1 MPAAMPL
8 FLCLAI
14 DMPQLNDRPDRRPV
28 MKIAVN
34 MSATGRASAEE
45 GEIYI
50 DEDGDV
56 NIVIAATHIAGLKE
70 EDLVVC
76 CLKGDA
82 AWIRGEADPTHLAGM
97 TRLTTGDSVTFT
109 VE

>member
-1 MPAAMPL
+1 
-8 FLCLAI
+8 
-14 DMPQLNDRPDRRPV
+14 
-28 MKIAVN
+28 MKIAVDRPA
-34 MSATGRASAEE
+34 SRRANAEE

-76 CLKGDA
+76 CLKDDA
-82 AWIRGEADPTHLAGM
+82 AWIRGGADPERLAGM
-97 TRLTTGDSVTFT
+97 TRLTKGDSVTMT
-109 VE
+109 IE

>member
-1 MPAAMPL
+1 
-8 FLCLAI
+8 
-14 DMPQLNDRPDRRPV
+14 
-28 MKIAVN
+28 MKIAVD

-56 NIVIAATHIAGLKE
+56 NIVVAATCIAGLKE

-82 AWIRGEADPTHLAGM
+82 AWIRGGANPKYLAGM
-97 TRLTTGDSVTFT
+97 TRLTAGDSVTIM

>member
-1 MPAAMPL
+1 
-8 FLCLAI
+8 
-14 DMPQLNDRPDRRPV
+14 
-28 MKIAVN
+28 MKIAIN
-34 MSATGRASAEE
+34 TATTGHTKAEE

-56 NIVIAATHIAGLKE
+56 NIVIAAAHIEGLKE

-82 AWIRGEADPTHLAGM
+82 AWIRGRADPKHLARM
-97 TRLTTGDSVTFT
+97 TRLTAGDRVTIT
-109 VE
+109 IE

>member
-1 MPAAMPL
+1 MK
-8 FLCLAI
+8 FAI
-14 DMPQLNDRPDRRPV
+14 ETSVVSHPQP
-28 MKIAVN
+28 
-34 MSATGRASAEE
+34 EE
-45 GEIYI
+45 GQIYI

-56 NIVIAATHIAGLKE
+56 NIIIAATQIKGVRE

-82 AWIRGEADPTHLAGM
+82 AWIRGGADAKSLAGM
-97 TRLTTGDSVTFT
+97 TRLTPGDRITIT

>member
-1 MPAAMPL
+1 MRIS
-8 FLCLAI
+8 I
-14 DMPQLNDRPDRRPV
+14 DT
-28 MKIAVN
+28 
-34 MSATGRASAEE
+34 SSTGQPTPEE
-45 GEIYI
+45 GAIYI

-56 NIVIAATHIAGLKE
+56 NIVIAAAHVEGLRE

-82 AWIRGEADPTHLAGM
+82 AWIRGGAAPSQLAGM
-97 TRLTTGDSVTFT
+97 TRLTTGDRVTIT

>member
-1 MPAAMPL
+1 
-8 FLCLAI
+8 
-14 DMPQLNDRPDRRPV
+14 
-28 MKIAVN
+28 MKIAVD
-34 MSATGRASAEE
+34 MSATARTRAEE

-56 NIVIAATHIAGLKE
+56 NIVIAATHLAGLKE

-82 AWIRGEADPTHLAGM
+82 AWIRGGADSKHLAGM
-97 TRLTTGDSVTFT
+97 RRLTTGESVTFT

>member
-1 MPAAMPL
+1 
-8 FLCLAI
+8 
-14 DMPQLNDRPDRRPV
+14 
-28 MKIAVN
+28 MKIAIDT
-34 MSATGRASAEE
+34 SISGQPRPEE

-56 NIVIAATHIAGLKE
+56 NIVIAAAHVEGLKD

-82 AWIRGEADPTHLAGM
+82 AWIRGGADAKNLAGM
-97 TRLTTGDSVTFT
+97 TRLTTGDRVTIT

>member
-1 MPAAMPL
+1 MRI
-8 FLCLAI
+8 AI
-14 DMPQLNDRPDRRPV
+14 ET
-28 MKIAVN
+28 
-34 MSATGRASAEE
+34 SATNQPHPEE
-45 GEIYI
+45 GQIYI

-56 NIVIAATHIAGLKE
+56 NIIIAAAQIEGVRK

-82 AWIRGEADPTHLAGM
+82 AWIRGGANANAVVGM
-97 TRLTTGDSVTFT
+97 TRLTTGDRVTIT

>member
-1 MPAAMPL
+1 
-8 FLCLAI
+8 
-14 DMPQLNDRPDRRPV
+14 
-28 MKIAVN
+28 MKIAVD
-34 MSATGRASAEE
+34 MSATARTRAEE

-56 NIVIAATHIAGLKE
+56 NIVIAATHLAGLKE

-82 AWIRGEADPTHLAGM
+82 AWIRGGADPKHLAGM
-97 TRLTTGDSVTFT
+97 RRLTTGDSVTFT